1 MIRSDGS
8 DLHVFGLSGLLQ
20 EEMESGLGCL

>member
-1 MIRSDGS
+1 MIGSDRS

-20 EEMESGLGCL
+20 EEMESGLGRL